1 MKSEIRNKMKSLRA
15 SLSLDEVRAKSLSA
29 SEIFLDSD
37 LYRDAHS
44 IMLYMPIRNEVDT
57 RYIIERAISD
67 GKRVI
72 LPSTDRDTGVIT
84 PLVLPSPVGEGG
96 RRSLTDEASL
106 LMGAKFSLGAF
117 SIPEPQDA
125 DVFDAS
131 EIDLV
136 IVPGVAFDRHGT
148 RLGFGRGCYDGF
160 LPRTRAVKVG
170 LCYDFQ
176 LADSLPADTHD
187 VSVDYILTEKDL
199 FRVKG
204 TQNGTTFEESI

>member
-1 MKSEIRNKMKSLRA
+1 
-15 SLSLDEVRAKSLSA
+15 
-29 SEIFLDSD
+29 
-37 LYRDAHS
+37 
-44 IMLYMPIRNEVDT
+44 MLFR
-57 RYIIERAISD
+57 
-67 GKRVI
+67 
-72 LPSTDRDTGVIT
+72 STFT
-84 PLVLPSPVGEGG
+84 
-96 RRSLTDEASL
+96 
-106 LMGAKFSLGAF
+106 LGAF

-136 IVPGVAFDRHGT
+136 IVPALAYDRHGT

-170 LCYDFQ
+170 LCYAFQ

-187 VSVDYILTEKDL
+187 VPVDYILTEKDL

-204 TQNGTTFEESI
+204 T